1 MKTTENGV
9 RNPHLYNTAESERP
23 RLNGYGECH
32 SPRTVFQRLQPEQF
46 PKQQHTNQRWIIKN
60 GKLTYD
66 TIKKFKTEIQNVR
79 MHEVSVSTGTEC
91 ESERE

>member
-1 MKTTENGV
+1 MDTESVILRELYSRDCN
-9 RNPHLYNTAESERP
+9 RNNFRNNSIP
-23 RLNGYGECH
+23 
-32 SPRTVFQRLQPEQF
+32 
-46 PKQQHTNQRWIIKN
+46 IIKN